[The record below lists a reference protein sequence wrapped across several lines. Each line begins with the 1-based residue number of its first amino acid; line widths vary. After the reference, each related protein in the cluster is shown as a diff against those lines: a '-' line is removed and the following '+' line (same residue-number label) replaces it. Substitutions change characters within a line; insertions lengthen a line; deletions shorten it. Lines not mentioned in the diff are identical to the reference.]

1 MSEKY
6 EEKELARL
14 IAVAL
19 EKSKKIS
26 LKKLTETLLNVQC
39 VDDVKSYTILRYII
53 DAASGEFGISKD
65 DLMGAGRTHEIALCK
80 RISILMA
87 IEYTNFKDKKI
98 AFEFDTS
105 RQFVHRVKKE
115 FNTMERGK
123 KSSDWYFNKYDKLN
137 DKIKQFVKGLD
148 DEIIK
153 VENK

>member
-1 MSEKY
+1 MSGKY

-53 DAASGEFGISKD
+53 DTASEEFGISKD

-87 IEYTNFKDKKI
+87 IKYTNFKDKKI

-123 KSSDWYFNKYDKLN
+123 KSSDWYFDKYDKLN
-137 DKIKQFVKGLD
+137 DKINQFVKGLD